1 MIFKLYIIYDI
12 YKIKTIQLLTIMD
25 INKRNEISD
34 RMKNSFVDDFD
45 LINDAKEK
53 INLYLQTL
61 NIVEIYDYNNF
72 CTDFINIS
80 NKMLDNL
87 TITEF
92 NDITIDKYTA
102 EVLTFMIKH
111 KITSSNHDED
121 TKSNNLIKLELE
133 KYKK

>member
-1 MIFKLYIIYDI
+1 
-12 YKIKTIQLLTIMD
+12 MD
-25 INKRNEISD
+25 IDKRNEISD

-61 NIVEIYDYNNF
+61 NIVELYDYNNF
-72 CTDFINIS
+72 CADFINIS

-87 TITEF
+87 STEEF
-92 NDITIDKYTA
+92 NKITIDIYTA

-111 KITSSNHDED
+111 KISFSNQDEN